1 MKKFMNILIDIFAFP
16 VRFFEKLTDNKITL
30 ALGIIL
36 VGAIDLL
43 LPDVANTFKVI
54 FSGRSAGDVRFN
66 AVMTVVVILALGI
79 IDVVFIGVPLFDIFK
94 YLKKKETTMAVELS
108 AQINASGDNEGEENP
123 LLRLKR
129 TGSAEHTASY
139 IKVMKVYIMSH
150 FFIVPVS
157 TLLYYTFTRDITADS
172 ASWLINLYMVIFM
185 GISLWSAGV
194 ISRGVNVLFRFN
206 LLFRRLTF
214 IIVFIWNFIFSS
226 VFSALIM
233 NWMLML
239 FR

>member
-1 MKKFMNILIDIFAFP
+1 MKRFMDIFIDTFAFP

-43 LPDVANTFKVI
+43 LPDVPETFKVI
-54 FSGRSAGDVRFN
+54 FSERSAGDIRFN
-66 AVMTVVVILALGI
+66 AVMMVIVILALGI
-79 IDVVFIGVPLFDIFK
+79 VDVVFVGVPLFDIFR
-94 YLKKKETTMAVELS
+94 YLKKKETAMAVELS
-108 AQINASGDNEGEENP
+108 NQINASGENEGEGNP

-129 TGSAEHTASY
+129 SGSDKNTASY

-150 FFIVPVS
+150 FVIVPVS
-157 TLLYYTFTRDITADS
+157 TLLYYVFTRDITVDS
-172 ASWLINLYMVIFM
+172 ASWQINLYMIIFM

-194 ISRGVNVLFRFN
+194 ISRGINALFRFN
-206 LLFRRLTF
+206 LLFMRLTF

-226 VFSALIM
+226 VFSAQIM
-233 NWMLML
+233 KWVFML